1 MEVRSG
7 GGPKRW
13 RANPGPGYLLW
24 FIDHPAEAIEHCR
37 DHGYANQT
45 SQSSG
50 SGGLPGFEGSGVGPV
65 LEELCLAFKGYGGAC
80 RRAPL
85 AGGLRGLG

>member
-1 MEVRSG
+1 MRLVKLNR
-7 GGPKRW
+7 GP
-13 RANPGPGYLLW
+13 ALEADAFDTMVVL
-24 FIDHPAEAIEHCR
+24 EAIEHRR

-80 RRAPL
+80 RRAPV